1 MRSRAIVT
9 ADLDV
14 VNGVYAAK
22 YVHTAFLATKDE
34 MHESGYP
41 APIPGDH
48 SAQDRVE
55 FCPSE
60 TKLNACAT
68 AAR

>member
-1 MRSRAIVT
+1 MRYRAIVT

-48 SAQDRVE
+48 SAHDRDE
-55 FCPSE
+55 FVRA
-60 TKLNACAT
+60 KQK
-68 AAR
+68 